1 MTHSSGSR
9 CVSATPGAG
18 IEDEPALEGA
28 DTFGP
33 SALPIFRSV
42 ELDCFEGPV
51 LNGEAVRW
59 ISGTERPLGP
69 AALGF

>member
-9 CVSATPGAG
+9 CESATREAG

-28 DTFGP
+28 DTFGL

-42 ELDCFEGPV
+42 EPDGFEDPV
-51 LNGEAVRW
+51 
-59 ISGTERPLGP
+59 
-69 AALGF
+69 